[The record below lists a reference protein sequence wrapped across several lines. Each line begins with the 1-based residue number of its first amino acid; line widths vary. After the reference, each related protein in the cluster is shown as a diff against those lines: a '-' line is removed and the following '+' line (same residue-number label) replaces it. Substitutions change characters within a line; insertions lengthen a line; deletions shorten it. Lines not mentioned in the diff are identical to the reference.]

1 MTFKQDSLIKCFLLV
16 YLDLALFFFLFQ
28 MPELDILAAK
38 MNAEFEEAESFELVV
53 E

>member
-1 MTFKQDSLIKCFLLV
+1 MLLV
-16 YLDLALFFFLFQ
+16 SLLGFGFIFFLLFQ